1 MSLINDALKRARQ
14 APPREQQGTFA
25 PLAPAAGRPA
35 SAGIW
40 LIPAIVIFLV
50 VAAAFFIGGVMVHR
64 TERSMTSLPAATV
77 AATQPAGTVGSTVAV
92 PAAGA
97 QPILAQP
104 VATKT
109 AAINAPEPAPANP
122 PEMPTL
128 QAIFYSPTT
137 PAAILDGKMVRPG
150 DVIRQLRVTDIT
162 KSTVTLSSAGGRTV
176 KLIIDH

>member
-1 MSLINDALKRARQ
+1 
-14 APPREQQGTFA
+14 
-25 PLAPAAGRPA
+25 
-35 SAGIW
+35 
-40 LIPAIVIFLV
+40 
-50 VAAAFFIGGVMVHR
+50 
-64 TERSMTSLPAATV
+64 
-77 AATQPAGTVGSTVAV
+77 
-92 PAAGA
+92 
-97 QPILAQP
+97 

-150 DVIRQLRVTDIT
+150 DVIRQLRVTEIT
-162 KSTVTLSSAGGRTV
+162 KSTVTLCSAGGRTV